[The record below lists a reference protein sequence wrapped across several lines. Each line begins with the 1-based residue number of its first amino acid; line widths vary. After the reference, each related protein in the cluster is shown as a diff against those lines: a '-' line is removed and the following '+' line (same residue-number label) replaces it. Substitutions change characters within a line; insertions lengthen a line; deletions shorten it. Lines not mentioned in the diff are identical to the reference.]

1 MIEALRDPLAGDRA
15 PESKG
20 ELSVAQA
27 RAVVQD
33 LFEHSA
39 RIYWTDFLLCLSV
52 AYGAVALYLSSP
64 IFSARYLVG
73 FTIAAFALFRCGVFI
88 HEIAHMPGKRMRL
101 FRAAWNILFGI
112 PTLMPS
118 FAYKCHMDHHNPRH
132 FGTVKDGE
140 YLALG
145 AGPVGRI
152 VLYLLQVPLLPALAI
167 FRFLVLTPLSFL
179 HPRLRRL
186 VLERASSF
194 VINPKYRR
202 ALPTGE
208 PHGSW
213 IALELA
219 IFLELAVF
227 FALLL
232 SGKLAWSVFF
242 QLYALGMAAS
252 GLNWVRTI
260 AAHGYRNT
268 GSTMTFVEQIEDSNT
283 VPGHPLLTELLFPV
297 GLRYHS
303 LHHLLPSLPYHSLG
317 IAHRRLMAQLPADSP
332 YRGTIRGGFLEAVR
346 EVWRSAS
353 GRLPPTQPPGG
364 RGRAQG
370 TSTGTMASSP

>member
-1 MIEALRDPLAGDRA
+1 MMEALREPLADDRA

-20 ELSVAQA
+20 ALSVAQA
-27 RAVVQD
+27 KAVVKD

-39 RIYWTDFLLCLSV
+39 RIYWTDFLLSLSV

-64 IFSARYLVG
+64 LFSPRYLIS

-88 HEIAHMPGKRMRL
+88 HEIAHMPRERMRL
-101 FRAAWNILFGI
+101 FRATWNILFGI
-112 PTLMPS
+112 PTLTPS

-132 FGTVKDGE
+132 FGTAKDGE

-152 VLYLLQVPLLPALAI
+152 VLYLLQVLLLPALAI

-186 VLERASSF
+186 VLERASSY

-202 ALPTGE
+202 ALPTNE
-208 PHGSW
+208 PRGSW

-232 SGKLAWSVFF
+232 SGKLPWTVFVE
-242 QLYALGMAAS
+242 LYVLGMAAS

-297 GLRYHS
+297 GLRYHC

-332 YRGTIRGGFLEAVR
+332 YRGTIRGSFLEAAR

-353 GRLPPTQPPGG
+353 TSGRQTPMPSG
-364 RGRAQG
+364 R
-370 TSTGTMASSP
+370 ASSPTYATARRKR

>member
-1 MIEALRDPLAGDRA
+1 MMEALREPLADDRA

-20 ELSVAQA
+20 ELSGAQA
-27 RAVVQD
+27 RAVVKD

-39 RIYWTDFLLCLSV
+39 RIYWTDFLLSSSV

-64 IFSARYLVG
+64 LVSPQYLIG
-73 FTIAAFALFRCGVFI
+73 FTVAAFALFRCGVFI
-88 HEIAHMPGKRMRL
+88 HEIAHMPRGRMRL
-101 FRAAWNILFGI
+101 FRATWNILFGI

-132 FGTVKDGE
+132 FGTMKDGE

-202 ALPTGE
+202 TVPADE

-219 IFLELAVF
+219 IFLELAAF
-227 FALLL
+227 AALLV
-232 SGKLAWSVFF
+232 SGKVAWS
-242 QLYALGMAAS
+242 
-252 GLNWVRTI
+252 
-260 AAHGYRNT
+260 
-268 GSTMTFVEQIEDSNT
+268 
-283 VPGHPLLTELLFPV
+283 
-297 GLRYHS
+297 
-303 LHHLLPSLPYHSLG
+303 
-317 IAHRRLMAQLPADSP
+317 
-332 YRGTIRGGFLEAVR
+332 
-346 EVWRSAS
+346 
-353 GRLPPTQPPGG
+353 
-364 RGRAQG
+364 
-370 TSTGTMASSP
+370 